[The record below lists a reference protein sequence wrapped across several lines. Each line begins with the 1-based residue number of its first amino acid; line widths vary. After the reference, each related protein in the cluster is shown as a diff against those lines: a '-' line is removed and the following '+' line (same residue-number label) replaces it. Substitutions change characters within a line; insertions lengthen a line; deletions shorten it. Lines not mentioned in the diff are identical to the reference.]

1 MGKAGGMGLGMLSG
15 AALQFVVIALVIA
28 FGAMIL
34 AEVDTTVTADYGSNS
49 TAALSLDHGLE
60 AVDNFASWLPI
71 LALVILG
78 GVILFILFS
87 SFGAGM
93 R

>member
-1 MGKAGGMGLGMLSG
+1 MGLNMLSG
-15 AALQFVVIALVIA
+15 AALSFVVIALVIS

-34 AEVDTTVTADYGSNS
+34 AEVSDTVETDYGNDS
-49 TAALSLDHGLE
+49 TAFTTLANGETAL
-60 AVDNFASWLPI
+60 ANFAGWLPI

-78 GVILFILFS
+78 GVILFILFT
-87 SFGAGM
+87 SFGAGT

>member
-1 MGKAGGMGLGMLSG
+1 MANNGGMGLNQLSG
-15 AALQFVVIALVIA
+15 AALSFVVIALVIS

-34 AEVDTTVTADYGSNS
+34 SEVDTTVTADYGENS
-49 TAALSLDHGLE
+49 TAAGALDSGLE
-60 AVDNFASWLPI
+60 AVANFASWLPI

-78 GVILFILFS
+78 GVILFILFT
-87 SFGAGM
+87 SFGAGV